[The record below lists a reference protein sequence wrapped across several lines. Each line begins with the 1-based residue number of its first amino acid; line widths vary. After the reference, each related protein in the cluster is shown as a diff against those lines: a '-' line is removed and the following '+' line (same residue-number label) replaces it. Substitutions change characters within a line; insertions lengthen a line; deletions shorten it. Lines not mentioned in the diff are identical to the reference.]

1 MRLHL
6 ATFKPSGN
14 PYGHYLVIRS
24 LSVHMYGLYIYNKLT
39 IAMHNSI
46 SYLLYKVSA
55 FSAWICYLFY
65 HLMPYLDNGKMPVVW
80 VVPQCRKKYDVTFLI
95 KKIEFTALC
104 SHRVFQRTF
113 CTKSH
118 DPFEK
123 WTFIFVHFRRAM
135 PFLFWTF

>member
-55 FSAWICYLFY
+55 FSA
-65 HLMPYLDNGKMPVVW
+65 
-80 VVPQCRKKYDVTFLI
+80 
-95 KKIEFTALC
+95 
-104 SHRVFQRTF
+104 
-113 CTKSH
+113 
-118 DPFEK
+118 
-123 WTFIFVHFRRAM
+123 
-135 PFLFWTF
+135 